1 MLDSWVGLV
10 TRQTKQRSEAGNF
23 QHHLLFSREE
33 RGLEMEW
40 KIYVFYTV
48 FWKYI
53 YFLIV
58 TISWKRDRK
67 QCRYACIYNF
77 IEV

>member
-40 KIYVFYTV
+40 KIYVFLYSILEIHILFNSDYLLEKRQKTV
-48 FWKYI
+48 
-53 YFLIV
+53 
-58 TISWKRDRK
+58 
-67 QCRYACIYNF
+67 
-77 IEV
+77 

>member
-1 MLDSWVGLV
+1 MRWFLLDSWVGLV
-10 TRQTKQRSEAGNF
+10 TRKTKQRAEAGHF

-33 RGLEMEW
+33 RGLERER

-48 FWKYI
+48 FWKYT
-53 YFLIV
+53 YFLLMV

-67 QCRYACIYNF
+67 QCRYACI
-77 IEV
+77 